1 MGWFSSTAKKE
12 TPKETPK
19 ESSPKDL
26 AGQGQAT
33 PVIPGGLTPGAQA
46 KPQTTDPA
54 KATDPKDVEIAE
66 KKNFEIDPKEKLIRV
81 AATFLTNPKI
91 EGESY
96 ELKRTFLKKKGLD
109 DDMIKKA
116 FELYKE
122 KLKIQQEEKE
132 LKESI
137 ADPNSDTSE
146 VGIARRIE
154 KAKKTKF
161 LSLRNCNQIF
171 VETL

>member
-12 TPKETPK
+12 TPKETPQ
-19 ESSPKDL
+19 ESSSKDP
-26 AGQGQAT
+26 AGQGQAA
-33 PVIPGGLTPGAQA
+33 PVIPGGLTQKA
-46 KPQTTDPA
+46 QTTDPT
-54 KATDPKDVEIAE
+54 KATDPKDVEIQE

-116 FELYKE
+116 FELYTE

-146 VGIARRIE
+146 VGIAKRIE

-161 LSLRNCNQIF
+161 LSLRNCNNIF
-171 VETL
+171 IETL

>member
-12 TPKETPK
+12 APKETSK
-19 ESSPKDL
+19 ESSPKDP
-26 AGQGQAT
+26 AGQGQAIH
-33 PVIPGGLTPGAQA
+33 VIPGGLTPGAQA
-46 KPQTTDPA
+46 KPQT
-54 KATDPKDVEIAE
+54 TDPKDVEIAE

-116 FELYKE
+116 FEMYKE

-171 VETL
+171 IETP

>member
-12 TPKETPK
+12 IPKETPT
-19 ESSPKDL
+19 ESSPKDP
-26 AGQGQAT
+26 AGQGQT
-33 PVIPGGLTPGAQA
+33 TSVIPGGLNPGAQA
-46 KPQTTDPA
+46 KPQI
-54 KATDPKDVEIAE
+54 TDPKDVEIAE

-171 VETL
+171 IETS